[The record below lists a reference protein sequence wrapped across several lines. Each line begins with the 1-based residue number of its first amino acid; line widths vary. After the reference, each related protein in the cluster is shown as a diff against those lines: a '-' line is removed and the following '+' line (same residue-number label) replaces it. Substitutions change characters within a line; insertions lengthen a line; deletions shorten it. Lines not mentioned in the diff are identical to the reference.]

1 MSDII
6 TFAPLSLA
14 DVFALGSVA
23 VYEYGK
29 DAVLTDRQ
37 KTGEHLLHLFEN
49 EIGDRV
55 IYGLNR
61 GKHIQNLGIPLF
73 VGEVSAVEV
82 FYAHDEKNWDFGTLT
97 LLAEDGSTLRI
108 DRHDESFPEPTFRI
122 RRNSGDT
129 TAEFRGH

>member
-1 MSDII
+1 VSEII

-23 VYEYGK
+23 VYEYGE

-37 KTGEHLLHLFEN
+37 KTGEYLLHLFEN

-61 GKHIQNLGIPLF
+61 GQHVQNLGRPFF
-73 VGEVSAVEV
+73 VGVVSVVEI
-82 FYAHDEKNWDFGTLT
+82 FFAQDEKNWDCGTLT
-97 LLAEDGSTLRI
+97 LLAKDGSTLRI
-108 DRHDESFPEPTFRI
+108 DRHDDSFPEPTFRI
-122 RRNSGDT
+122 RK
-129 TAEFRGH
+129 